1 MHYYQ
6 PTYQF
11 TSSPAENPVATPAME
26 AAKLVV
32 KLPADAKLFVD
43 DVQTTTANKEV
54 RQFRTPAL
62 AVGQE
67 YSYTLRAEVIRD
79 GKTYTDTKTV
89 IVRAGVTV
97 EAAFDL
103 PRSEVASK

>member
-6 PTYQF
+6 PTYQH
-11 TSSPAENPVATPAME
+11 TYSPSEAPAATPTME

-67 YSYTLRAEVIRD
+67 YSYTLRAEVVRD

-89 IVRAGVTV
+89 IVRAGATI
-97 EAAFDL
+97 ETAFDL
-103 PRSEVASK
+103 PKSELAAK

>member
-6 PTYQF
+6 PSQQPS
-11 TSSPAENPVATPAME
+11 SSPAETPVATSAME

-67 YSYTLRAEVIRD
+67 YSYTLRAEVVRD

-89 IVRAGVTV
+89 IVRAGATV

-103 PRSEVASK
+103 PKSEVAAK